1 MCVAAATMRGMGN
14 GGQEQLRKGQR
25 ASQDRTAHHDLT
37 DHVTAVKTA
46 IPAVSLHLVT
56 LYLKVHNNGG

>member
-1 MCVAAATMRGMGN
+1 MCVAAAMMGGTGN
-14 GGQEQLRKGQR
+14 GGQEEGQLRRGQR

-46 IPAVSLHLVT
+46 IPGVSLHLVT
-56 LYLKVHNNGG
+56 LY